1 MSRYRNLGML
11 PSSETY
17 ISPEQVLSAMTK
29 DDPYIARAEAKIK
42 EFNSEFSKIE
52 SSAKEKGADEESR
65 LTKAAS
71 EFEKN
76 RAALEK
82 SLKEL
87 KSSEEHNMKEK
98 QKGVDRALK
107 DLDTT
112 LKKWKYQFS

>member
-1 MSRYRNLGML
+1 MS
-11 PSSETY
+11 EIY
-17 ISPEQVLSAMTK
+17 IFPDPVLSAMTK

-42 EFNSEFSKIE
+42 ELNAEFSKLE
-52 SSAKEKGADEESR
+52 FSAKKKGADEEAR
-65 LTKAAS
+65 FNQAAS

-87 KSSEEHNMKEK
+87 QSSGEHTMKEK

-107 DLDTT
+107 DLDAT
-112 LKKWKYQFS
+112 LKKSKYQFS